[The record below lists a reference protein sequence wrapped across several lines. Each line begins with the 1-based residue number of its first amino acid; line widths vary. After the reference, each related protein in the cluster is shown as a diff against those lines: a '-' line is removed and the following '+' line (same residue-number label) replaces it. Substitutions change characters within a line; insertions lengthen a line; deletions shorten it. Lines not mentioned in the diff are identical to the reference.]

1 MNSIRRQLGLGL
13 VVILLVTVVVV
24 GQGGIWLF
32 DQALR
37 QYLTRTL
44 QSETDSL
51 LAAITQGSASLYLDR
66 RRIDADYD
74 RPYSGRYFVIDAG
87 ERWRSRSLWDAR
99 LPLDADGLH
108 NTLVSGPN
116 NQQLLVW
123 SGRYQVHGQVVDTSV
138 AIDYQPLVHAF
149 DRARWMLWLLG
160 LLTIALALVIQR
172 WLLYRAL
179 LPLRRVRSELAGWP
193 LGKRLELSEQVPE
206 ELEPLVSEIN
216 HLGQQVEQIIQRSR
230 SGQADLG
237 HALKTPLAVAT
248 SLLQSAGS
256 NPDSECLNAIAVQLQ
271 SIRNLMDRA
280 LQRGRLA
287 PESQASQR
295 FNAGQ
300 DLPWLLDSLRCMHG
314 EELVLDMRLER
325 GAEGGW
331 PFERED
337 MLELLGNLLDNACK
351 WATHCVVL
359 EASLKLEGLS
369 LSVADDG
376 PGVAEDDRV
385 AILSRGHRLDENI
398 DGDGLGLA
406 IVRDLVEAYQGQLGL
421 MESAMGGLRI
431 DLFLPAAQRALSS
444 DERRVDID

>member
-1 MNSIRRQLGLGL
+1 
-13 VVILLVTVVVV
+13 
-24 GQGGIWLF
+24 
-32 DQALR
+32 
-37 QYLTRTL
+37 L

-51 LAAITQGSASLYLDR
+51 LAAITQGGTGLYLDR

-74 RPYSGRYFVIDAG
+74 QPYSGRYFVIDAG

-116 NQQLLVW
+116 DQQLLVW
-123 SGRYQVHGQVVDTSV
+123 SGRYQVHGQAVDISV
-138 AIDYQPLVHAF
+138 AIDYQPLIRSF

-160 LLTIALALVIQR
+160 GLTIALALLVQR
-172 WLLYRAL
+172 WLLHRAL
-179 LPLRRVRSELAGWP
+179 LPLHRVRSELAGWP
-193 LGKRLELSEQVPE
+193 LGERLELSEQVPE
-206 ELEPLVSEIN
+206 ELEPLVNEIN
-216 HLGQQVEQIIQRSR
+216 HLGRQVDQIIKRLR

-237 HALKTPLAVAT
+237 HALKTPLAIAV
-248 SLLQSAGS
+248 SLLQSVGA
-256 NPDSECLNAIAVQLQ
+256 NPDPETLNAIAAQLQ

-287 PESQASQR
+287 PESHASQR
-295 FNAGQ
+295 FDAGQ

-314 EELVLDMRLER
+314 EELTLDMRLES
-325 GAEGGW
+325 GAQRGW

-351 WATHCVVL
+351 WARHRVVL
-359 EASLKLEGLS
+359 DAALNPQGLS

-376 PGVAEDDRV
+376 PGVAEADRL

-406 IVRDLVEAYQGQLGL
+406 IVRDLVDAYQGRLTL
-421 MESAMGGLRI
+421 AESIMGGLRVE
-431 DLFLPAAQRALSS
+431 LFLPVAPRAPRS
-444 DERRVDID
+444 DV